1 MSARVEGYRLFE
13 MTRPE
18 VEQAL
23 AAGVNTVVVT
33 FGSTEQHGLHLPLGT
48 DSLWGEQLGDRV
60 ARALGDALLAP
71 GVRVGCSEHHLAF
84 AGSLTLR
91 EETFSRVVADLCR
104 SLAHHGFRNLVLIP
118 THGGNFRPLAQAV
131 AAIQPELPQ
140 VNLIAFTDLHEL
152 MAEVFRVGA
161 AQGVTPEQA
170 GGHAG
175 EHETSLMLVV
185 RPDLVKMDQAQ
196 PGYVG
201 DQLSV
206 APIVFQHGFR
216 AVTENGVLGD
226 PRPASA
232 ENGAAYLDAL
242 TDLLVRF
249 INARRQKWQ
258 TKKS

>member
-1 MSARVEGYRLFE
+1 MEKYRLFE

-48 DSLWGEQLGDRV
+48 DSLWGEELGDRV

-71 GVRVGCSEHHLAF
+71 GLRVGCSEHHMAF

-91 EETFSRVVADLCR
+91 PETFSQVVADTCR
-104 SLAHHGFRNLVLIP
+104 SLAQHGFRHLVLIP
-118 THGGNFRPLAQAV
+118 THGGNFAPLARAV
-131 AAIQPELPQ
+131 EAVRAELPA
-140 VNLIAFTDLHEL
+140 VNLIAFTDLMAL
-152 MAEVFRVGA
+152 MDEVFRVGQA
-161 AQGVTPEQA
+161 HGVTPEQA

-175 EHETSLMLVV
+175 EHETSLLLAI
-185 RPDLVKMDQAQ
+185 RPDLVAMAAAQ

-206 APIVFQHGFR
+206 APIVFEHGFR

-226 PRPASA
+226 PRGASA
-232 ENGAAYLDAL
+232 ENGEAYLAAL
-242 TDLLVRF
+242 TGLLVRF
-249 INARRQKWQ
+249 IEARR
-258 TKKS
+258 TPA